1 MKHYLFSEHKNMQ
14 NIDYTQIIH
23 MWIIAEKKLYYLSI
37 TYLPKYFFILTDN
50 NFVKY
55 QRERGLS
62 LN

>member
-1 MKHYLFSEHKNMQ
+1 MQ

-62 LN
+62 LNH